1 MAITHK
7 RQDDLETL
15 FANFAIFP
23 EETLKSLES
32 DKEAEQKNDKEQP

>member
-15 FANFAIFP
+15 FANFASVP
-23 EETLKSLES
+23 GNKEKTVEPDPKTDETNEKD
-32 DKEAEQKNDKEQP
+32 DK